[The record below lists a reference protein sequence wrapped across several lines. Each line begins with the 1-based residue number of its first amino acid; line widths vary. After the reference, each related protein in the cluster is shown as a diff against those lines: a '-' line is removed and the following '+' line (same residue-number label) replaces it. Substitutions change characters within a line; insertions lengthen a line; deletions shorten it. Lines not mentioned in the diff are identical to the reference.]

1 MAKAAQGRVGVQR
14 FIPDRYMPYVLLAT
28 AILIP
33 AVIFLVIGVSATGV
47 DLEGAGGPLVAF
59 SAGLLSFVSPCVL
72 PLVPAYIGN
81 LAGVGASAG
90 SINEIDRRRTFSHA
104 VAYVLGFGVVFT
116 ALGAS
121 SALIGSF
128 LQDNLDTLQQIA
140 GVALIILGLHMTGI
154 IRIPAL
160 YRTVGFDA
168 GAGRKVGYTRS
179 FLVGSAFAI
188 GWVPCIGP
196 ILGGILTLAGTS
208 ASVWTGTY
216 LLMFYSLGL
225 GIPFLLTGLAVSDAS
240 AFFRKIGPA
249 LPVVEIISGALLI
262 FLGALIF
269 LDEVTQINQ
278 YFDLF
283 GVGDSI

>member
-1 MAKAAQGRVGVQR
+1 MAEATHRGVSGGPRVPARVV
-14 FIPDRYMPYVLLAT
+14 PYLFLALV
-28 AILIP
+28 ILIP
-33 AVIFLVIGVSATGV
+33 ALIFLAFGVSASGV

-81 LAGVGASAG
+81 LAGAGATAGGVGEVS
-90 SINEIDRRRTFSHA
+90 RRRTFSHA
-104 VAYVLGFGVVFT
+104 VAYVLGFGVIFT

-121 SALIGSF
+121 SGLVGNV
-128 LQDNLDTLQQIA
+128 LQDNLETLQKIA
-140 GVALIILGLHMTGI
+140 GVALIVMGLHLTGVI
-154 IRIPAL
+154 KIPAL

-168 GAGRKVGYTRS
+168 GAGRKIGYGRS
-179 FLVGSAFAI
+179 FLVGSSFAI

-208 ASVWTGTY
+208 ASAWTGTY
-216 LLMFYSLGL
+216 LLLFYSLGL

-249 LPVVEIISGALLI
+249 LPVIEIAAGILLVI
-262 FLGALIF
+262 LGALIF

-278 YFDLF
+278 YFDVF